1 LSNNFLPDCSFISR
15 GLILSVLLKTVSDS
29 TTNPVVFVF
38 STVPLCV
45 AILSLYNTTGIP
57 LTSETDNTQNK
68 NEEIR
73 IKELYIIY
81 HIK

>member
-1 LSNNFLPDCSFISR
+1 
-15 GLILSVLLKTVSDS
+15 
-29 TTNPVVFVF
+29 
-38 STVPLCV
+38 LCV

-73 IKELYIIY
+73 IKDLYIIY